1 MLPMNLFA
9 SKGSNSM
16 IGLLASKAK
25 RQKKK
30 ERKNKILK
38 NQYQ

>member
-1 MLPMNLFA
+1 MNLFA

-30 ERKNKILK
+30 ERKKE
-38 NQYQ
+38 